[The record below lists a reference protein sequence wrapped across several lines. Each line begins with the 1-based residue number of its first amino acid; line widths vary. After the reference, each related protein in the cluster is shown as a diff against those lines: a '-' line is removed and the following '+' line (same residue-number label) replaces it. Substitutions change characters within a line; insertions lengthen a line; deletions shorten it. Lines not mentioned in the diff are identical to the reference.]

1 MTNYK
6 HIFFDL
12 DRTLWDFDYNSKKT
26 LKDIYNYLNLNN
38 YGIKNFK
45 LFISVYKKVNYNL
58 WIKYR
63 DGVITK
69 QELRSNRFKN
79 TLSMLGLND
88 KLLAKDI
95 SSLYIQNSPVQTK
108 LMPNAKKVLNEL
120 KKNYKLHIITNGFKE
135 VQIIKMKKSG
145 LINYFENIIIS
156 EEIGYLKPNKKIF
169 LFALKLCNA
178 NKEESLMVGD
188 DLKSDIYGAM
198 QVGIDQVFYN
208 YKNKSF
214 LNNATYEINNLLGL
228 LNII

>member
-1 MTNYK
+1 MRNLKSKVQFYVSLKLSET
-6 HIFFDL
+6 IGE
-12 DRTLWDFDYNSKKT
+12 DYVNLCPKKT
-26 LKDIYNYLNLNN
+26 
-38 YGIKNFK
+38 K
-45 LFISVYKKVNYNL
+45 LFPFVIEVLEYL
-58 WIKYR
+58 FEKY
-63 DGVITK
+63 
-69 QELRSNRFKN
+69 S
-79 TLSMLGLND
+79 
-88 KLLAKDI
+88 
-95 SSLYIQNSPVQTK
+95 
-108 LMPNAKKVLNEL
+108 
-120 KKNYKLHIITNGFKE
+120 LHIITNGFKE